1 MTVSATRDVWTWDD
15 FPEVLQPRHIMTILG
30 VSDATVYDLNH
41 NMLKGVA
48 RKVGR
53 QWRYSKS
60 GIRRLLEGDIVS
72 GVEG

>member
-1 MTVSATRDVWTWDD
+1 MSSGSTEAWTWDD

-48 RKVGR
+48 RRVGR
-53 QWRYSKS
+53 QWRYPKS
-60 GIRRLLEGDIVS
+60 GVRRLLEGDIVAQ
-72 GVEG
+72 VEG